1 MEMQLRGQMQDFTK
15 TLFPL
20 IVGLLFLP
28 GFSSPDT
35 ISEPVA
41 GAVGERLD
49 EYLTRVEPFGF
60 SGAVLVAKDSEVL
73 LNRGYGIADRSRGV
87 PNTADTVYSTGSIT
101 KQFTSAGIMK
111 LEMQGRLNTFDPIA
125 GYLPGVP
132 SDKADITIHQLL
144 THTAGVTVS
153 SGPDYERIGRGEAVS
168 TILDAPLRFA
178 PGEKFE
184 YTNSGYTLLAAIIEK
199 VSRQPY
205 EHFLRENLFEPA
217 GMEFTGY
224 RLPRWQDR
232 TVAHWYVGEVD
243 NGTPLARPYPY
254 WNLLGNGGILSTTED
269 MFRWHQALLDET
281 VLSSEAKE
289 KLFTPEL
296 RYYAYGWDVR
306 ETEHGTLIEH
316 NGGSMLGNSA
326 EMLRYVDAGVVVVL
340 FCNQSYGRR
349 PACELIKDKVVSL
362 AFDGEVTVPAAVDPT
377 RPAETDLPWSEFE
390 LPSGGRLTASAE
402 SGFVTLAARGQDAV
416 NALLS
421 PDPDETLTYDQLN
434 RRSVAIFEAAA
445 RGDYSELESALAVSS
460 PFGQPLEP
468 RSDRLYRVRRA
479 IDMVLRQA
487 DEYGGGLQTT
497 EAVGTVPSFL
507 LKGGAVTTVELRSG
521 KGDSVFFRI
530 AWFDKEV
537 IDLGPVP
544 SGHAFEVRVL
554 PVGRGEFVGY
564 DIGTASGVRF
574 EFLPAEVGS
583 VAALRLDTDAGQL
596 MATGVPGQRVP
607 CTSPDQGPIQTM
619 EANR

>member
-1 MEMQLRGQMQDFTK
+1 MQLRDQMQDFTK
-15 TLFPL
+15 TLVPL

-28 GFSSPDT
+28 GFASPDSH
-35 ISEPVA
+35 SEPVA
-41 GAVGERLD
+41 SVASERLG
-49 EYLTRVEPFGF
+49 EYLSRIEPFGF
-60 SGAVLVAKDSEVL
+60 SGAVLVAKDGDIL
-73 LNRGYGIADRSRGV
+73 LNQGYGIADRSKEV
-87 PNTADTVYSTGSIT
+87 PNSANTVFSTGSIT
-101 KQFTSAGIMK
+101 KQFTAAGIMK
-111 LEMQGRLNTFDPIA
+111 LEMQELLHTFDPIA

-132 SDKADITIHQLL
+132 SDKAGITIHQLL
-144 THTAGVTVS
+144 THTAGITVS
-153 SGPDYERIGRGEAVS
+153 SGRDYDRIGRDEAVS
-168 TILDAPLRFA
+168 TILAEPLRFA
-178 PGEKFE
+178 PGERFE

-199 VSRQPY
+199 VSGQPY
-205 EHFLRENLFEPA
+205 ELFLRENLFEPA

-254 WNLLGNGGILSTTED
+254 WNLFGNGGILSTTED

-296 RYYAYGWDVR
+296 MYYAYGWDVR

-326 EMLRYVDAGVVVVL
+326 EMLRYVDAGVAVVL
-340 FCNQSYGRR
+340 FCNQSYSRR
-349 PACELIKDKVVSL
+349 PTCELIKDKVVSL
-362 AFDGEVTVPAAVDPT
+362 VFDGEVTVPGAVDLT

-416 NALLS
+416 NVLLS
-421 PDPDETLTYDQLN
+421 AEPDETLTYDQLN
-434 RRSVAIFEAAA
+434 RRPVAIFEAAA
-445 RGDYSELESALAVSS
+445 RGDYSELESSLAVSS
-460 PFGQPLEP
+460 PFGQRLEP
-468 RSDRLYRVRRA
+468 KSERLYRARRA

-487 DEYGGGLQTT
+487 DEYAEALQTT

-507 LKGGAVTTVELRSG
+507 LKGGAVTTVELRSSQ
-521 KGDSVFFRI
+521 GDSVFFRI

-537 IDLGPVP
+537 IDIGPVP

-554 PVGRGEFVGY
+554 PVGRGEFIGY

-574 EFLPAEVGS
+574 DFLPAEVGS
-583 VAALRLDTDAGQL
+583 VASLSLDTNVGQL
-596 MATGVPGQRVP
+596 LATGVAGPPVP
-607 CTSPDQGPIQTM
+607 CTSPDHGPIQTM